1 MTGEKSMLPQIQEL
15 SDFAQR
21 EAQTLH
27 LPDKCQSSDTIA
39 AMQAE
44 AARCDVWEAW
54 EDLFRMRGDTH
65 PVLPM
70 LTMSPS
76 VPE

>member
-44 AARCDVWEAW
+44 SARCDVWEAR
-54 EDLFRMRGDTH
+54 EDLFRMRRDTH

-76 VPE
+76 GPE